1 MQRVRGLSR
10 GISRVIAV
18 ATAVWCF
25 GLLARAVESSCVLAG
40 HGVVDGDE
48 AALTSGAAV
57 ITGVRDIAR
66 FAGDALSVPAVLA
79 IAGLAAVSLGSLMV
93 ILRSRSDKAGATFA
107 ALAVYGALALSRT
120 EIASILDHSGHSAWH
135 LAARLGL
142 AVGSIALAW
151 RRIEDVALAASM
163 APDDDPHAVDA
174 RTDVEASRLARQG
187 PANIDASSRRLRDA
201 LKSETTVMG
210 ADSGL
215 SGRGSPIPRV
225 LPDQDAPVGSGS

>member
-1 MQRVRGLSR
+1 MKRLRGLSR

-25 GLLARAVESSCVLAG
+25 GLLARAVETSCVLAG
-40 HGVVDGDE
+40 HGVVDGAD
-48 AALTSGAAV
+48 ASLTAGAAV
-57 ITGVRDIAR
+57 ISGVRDVAR
-66 FAGDALSVPAVLA
+66 FTGDALSVPAVLA

-120 EIASILDHSGHSAWH
+120 EISSILDHSGHSAWH

-142 AVGSIALAW
+142 ALGSIALAW
-151 RRIEDVALAASM
+151 RWIEDVALAASL

-174 RTDVEASRLARQG
+174 RTEVEASRLARQG
-187 PANIDASSRRLRDA
+187 PSTMDASSRRLRDA
-201 LKSETTVMG
+201 LKTQSPLASGE
-210 ADSGL
+210 AGL

-225 LPDQDAPVGSGS
+225 MPEEDAPVGPVN